1 MSKIV
6 DSIIGFAIGD
16 AMGVPVKLKKREE
29 LIEKPIVKMEGYGT
43 YAFPAGT
50 WSDDTSMVLAIISS
64 LINNHEINY
73 DDMMKRLC
81 GWKYNGEYTATGIA
95 FDVDDVT
102 KTSLHKYF
110 NRQAGAMECGDNS
123 IDSNSSGSLARMLP
137 IALYTFYDDMNDE
150 ELLKTVREFSSIT
163 HGHEYSVMG
172 CFIFL
177 KYVHFLMSGYDKFKA
192 YEKVKELNYYKFSEN
207 ARRAYKR
214 FLTTDLYRLDL
225 DYIKSSG
232 YVVDTIEAVIWT
244 FLNTN
249 SFMESIIGAIN
260 LGDDTDTIGALT
272 GALAGLIY
280 GVNDELLNNLQNKEY
295 LISLAHKFDEELRLN
310 ILKFDEVID
319 DKYGVINGSKDV
331 FFIKIAVSASIY
343 GYQNKYL
350 KIAKRINYKYGLTVI
365 VAANLS
371 DMTLDDDFE
380 KLDSYLEDADI
391 YFMGISNGAAQG
403 IQKKFDDDRIK
414 RMLLVNVPLM
424 INLHKTKEGIQNY
437 KGKIIFVFGSKDS
450 SFNYLP
456 LIQDFRNVNVAIV
469 PGQDH
474 NFSKGDEFLY
484 LPDKYLFNDFEV
496 RTNESFD
503 N

>member
-6 DSIIGFAIGD
+6 DSILGFAIGD
-16 AMGVPVKLKKREE
+16 AMGVHNKLKNREE
-29 LIEKPIVKMEGYGT
+29 LIENPVVKMEGYGT

-50 WSDDTSMVLAIISS
+50 WSDDTSMVLATISS
-64 LINNHEINY
+64 LISKHEINY
-73 DDMMKRLC
+73 DDMMKRFC
-81 GWKYNGEYTATGIA
+81 GWMYNGEYTATGIA
-95 FDVDDVT
+95 FDVDDIT
-102 KTSLHKYF
+102 KNSLHKYF
-110 NRQAGAMECGDNS
+110 NRQAGATECGDS
-123 IDSNSSGSLARMLP
+123 FIDSNNGGSLARMFP

-150 ELLKTVREFSSIT
+150 ELLKTVREVSSLT

-172 CFIFL
+172 CFIFV

-214 FLTTDLYRLDL
+214 FLTTDFYKLDL

-249 SFMESIIGAIN
+249 SFLESIIGAIN
-260 LGDDTDTIGALT
+260 LGGYTDTIGALT
-272 GALAGLIY
+272 GALSGLIY
-280 GVNDELLNNLQNKEY
+280 GIDEGLLNELQNKDY
-295 LISLAHKFDEELRLN
+295 LISLTHKFDEELRLN

-319 DKYGVINGSKDV
+319 DKYGVIKGSKDV
-331 FFIKIAVSASIY
+331 FFIKTGVSGSIY

-350 KIAKRINYKYGLTVI
+350 KMAKRVNYKYGLTVV
-365 VAANLS
+365 VANNVS
-371 DMTLDDDFE
+371 DVTLEDDFE

-403 IQKKFDDDRIK
+403 IQKKFGDDRIK
-414 RMLLVNVPLM
+414 RMLLVNTPLM

-437 KGKIIFVFGSKDS
+437 KGRLIFVFGSKDS

-456 LIQDFRNVNVAIV
+456 LIQDFRNVNVVIV

-474 NFSKGDEFLY
+474 YFSKGDEFLY
-484 LPDKYLFNDFEV
+484 LPDKYLFSDFEV
-496 RTNESFD
+496 RINESFD